1 MRDRRSGLRSL
12 RRWME
17 LSSLGLMLPSSI
29 VVGLAFG
36 WLFDKA
42 FGTGPW
48 GLLAFFILGAGSGIV
63 SLFRALARYDKDEKE

>member
-1 MRDRRSGLRSL
+1 MRDRRSGLLSL
-12 RRWME
+12 RRWTE

-29 VVGLAFG
+29 VVGLVFG

-48 GLLAFFILGAGSGIV
+48 GLLAFFVLGAVSGVV
-63 SLFRALARYDKDEKE
+63 SLFRALAKYDKDEKE

>member
-1 MRDRRSGLRSL
+1 MRDRRTGLSSL
-12 RRWME
+12 RRWTD

-29 VVGLAFG
+29 VVGLVFG

-48 GLLAFFILGAGSGIV
+48 GLLAFFVLGAVSGVV
-63 SLFRALARYDKDEKE
+63 SLFRALAKYDKDEKE